1 MAFDL
6 GKGAL
11 VALLTPEAYLPWA
24 GALLVAGHTWP
35 VFFRFRGGG
44 GIAPSLGFFL
54 VWRPAET
61 LWATLFG
68 LGVAGLYHLL
78 FWRRRRKGIYPIP
91 FGAIF
96 GYLLLVYTLSG
107 EARLGALLVAGVV
120 LLRGLQILAG
130 RW

>member
-1 MAFDL
+1 
-6 GKGAL
+6 
-11 VALLTPEAYLPWA
+11 
-24 GALLVAGHTWP
+24 LLVAGHTWP